1 VKRILLVDN
10 DLNVRRLVRVILES
24 AGYELIE
31 ARSSDAG
38 MQLLRAPGIKVD
50 LLVTDMFMPE
60 MSGLQFAESA
70 RAISPGLKLL
80 LLSAFGSTEQE
91 ASLPVLHKPFTPEAL
106 LDASELPRGPRPD
119 SSGRVPPQKRC
130 RGTDLA
136 KS

>member
-1 VKRILLVDN
+1 VKRILLVDH

-38 MQLLRAPGIKVD
+38 MQLLRAPGMDVD
-50 LLVTDMFMPE
+50 LLVTDVLMPE
-60 MSGLQFAESA
+60 MSGLRFAESA
-70 RAISPGLKLL
+70 RAISPGLKVV

-106 LDASELPRGPRPD
+106 LDAVRAALGD
-119 SSGRVPPQKRC
+119 KTG
-130 RGTDLA
+130 
-136 KS
+136 